1 MCVKGVVLIVEALCM
16 FEKVLFVEERYG
28 FFIFVLEVLV
38 SFLLSI
44 EDKLF
49 KFFEYKVC
57 G

>member
-1 MCVKGVVLIVEALCM
+1 MCVKGAVLILEALCM
-16 FEKVLFVEERYG
+16 LEKALPAEEKYGLF
-28 FFIFVLEVLV
+28 ISASEVPV
-38 SFLLSI
+38 SFLLNI